1 MADGKTRKTIDSD
14 IVRGTVLRT
23 VNQDGSVPP
32 FPDSVITGIS
42 NGYVFLARPMVW
54 DNGKLHVE
62 EYSTT
67 VEMAVSSFFFHTVL
81 TDRGEP
87 YKMIGV

>member
-1 MADGKTRKTIDSD
+1 MADGKTRKTIAADL
-14 IVRGTVLRT
+14 VRGNILRS

-32 FPDSVITGIS
+32 FSDSVITGIN
-42 NGYVFLARPMVW
+42 NGYVFLSRPMMW
-54 DNGKLHVE
+54 ESGKHHVE

-67 VEMAVSSFFFHTVL
+67 AEHAVGSNFFHTVL

-87 YKMIGV
+87 YSMIG